1 MRTRSRYDA
10 GADEVHMT
18 PKISVVMPVYNGERL
33 LGEAV
38 ESILGQTFEDFEL
51 IAVDDGSKDRSLD
64 MLQTY
69 ARKDPRVRVH
79 PMPVNGG
86 AIAARN
92 TGIQFARGTFIAVMD
107 ADDVSL
113 PHRLASQLK
122 YLEDHPEAGVVGS
135 YVQLIDGDGTHGD
148 IRKFPTD
155 PALMA
160 WSMLFFNCL
169 AHPSVMMRHDVL
181 ASANGYAPE
190 CKGGAEDYDLFARV
204 SRTARLATI
213 PDVLVL
219 YRKWEGNM
227 TRTAWESQ
235 ERDANR
241 IVGDAVAFLLGA
253 GISEDLAKSLR
264 GLATGGYPET
274 SDGMRTLGKLIEQLF
289 TAFVRQPWL
298 TAEEKKLIA
307 HDAGVKLWLLAS
319 LAASKSPAVAAS
331 LSGSAFAMSPSSL
344 PSFVAKVAKRLTSK
358 R

>member
-1 MRTRSRYDA
+1 
-10 GADEVHMT
+10 MT
-18 PKISVVMPVYNGERL
+18 PKISVIMPVYNGERL

-38 ESILGQTFEDFEL
+38 ESILGQAFEDFEL
-51 IAVDDGSKDRSLD
+51 ITVDDGSKDQSLD
-64 MLQTY
+64 ILQEY
-69 ARKDPRVRVH
+69 ARKDSRVRVH
-79 PMPVNGG
+79 PMPANAG

-92 TGIQFARGTFIAVMD
+92 TGTKLARGEFIAVMD
-107 ADDVSL
+107 ADDISL
-113 PHRLASQLK
+113 PHRLGTQAR
-122 YLEDHPEAGVVGS
+122 YLQDHPEAGVVGS
-135 YVQLIDGDGTHGD
+135 YVQLVDGDGMRGD
-148 IRKFPTD
+148 IRIFPTD

-190 CKGGAEDYDLFARV
+190 CQGGAEDYDLFARV

-227 TRTAWESQ
+227 TRRAWESQ

-241 IVGDAVAFLLGA
+241 IVGDAAAFLLGA

-264 GLATGGYPET
+264 GLATGGYPRT
-274 SDGMRTLGKLIEQLF
+274 SDEIRTLGKLIEQLF
-289 TAFVRQPWL
+289 AAFVRQPWL

-307 HDAGVKLWLLAS
+307 RDAGIRLWLLAS

-331 LSGSAFAMSPSSL
+331 LSASAFALSPGSL
-344 PSFVAKVAKRLTSK
+344 PGFVAKAAKRLTSK